1 MSFITSKA
9 ITNVSSI
16 LSKRWYADS
25 KRPYIVRK
33 VIVIKSLGL
42 FQLIYQESVL
52 DVPGEIEPVVKTKL
66 ERVIHMYV
74 KIREGRSKEQLHI
87 KTSRMVRFVW

>member
-1 MSFITSKA
+1 MSVITSKA

-25 KRPYIVRK
+25 KRPYIFRK
-33 VIVIKSLGL
+33 VMVIKSLGL
-42 FQLIYQESVL
+42 SQLIYQESVL

-66 ERVIHMYV
+66 ERVV
-74 KIREGRSKEQLHI
+74 WKNKRGKIKSSFIPRPA
-87 KTSRMVRFVW
+87 RMVRFVW

>member
-16 LSKRWYADS
+16 LSKRYQYADS

-87 KTSRMVRFVW
+87 KTSRMV